1 MGLEG
6 DARYDVSVVCA
17 VIGRQGGKGDAR
29 GDDIG
34 DAVSAVG
41 VWQIAAGSSGL
52 IGGDQREGL
61 PVLSRGVGDVC
72 EGGHA
77 AGGLQAGGS
86 GEDAACIRGQTDGIG
101 EVRVDLPVCVLGL

>member
-1 MGLEG
+1 MSPEG

-17 VIGRQGGKGDAR
+17 VIGRQGGKGDAC

-41 VWQIAAGSSGL
+41 VWQIASGSSGL
-52 IGGDQREGL
+52 IGGDQGEGL
-61 PVLSRGVGDVC
+61 PVFGRGIGDVC

-77 AGGLQAGGS
+77 AGGLQAGGP
-86 GEDAACIRGQTDGIG
+86 GEGAACVRGQTDGIG